1 MDGTLRPDELGVHDK
16 LHPGTEAL
24 LPVEKQRSKRR
35 ADLDGWTLQERLST
49 LLSWDAGAKT
59 LGQKLYSRFG
69 GKCEKLPPLLELL
82 EERWGFPQRLWPL
95 LWGQLRREN
104 QGPLKRIGGVQ
115 APEFVTEGQWLAAF
129 IRWLQSLQARLGQQK
144 VSRKMMVRRHQT
156 SDMGAEEQYFHGPL
170 LGEGAYGEV
179 YAMFHRS
186 LGVKRA
192 VKVIHKSR
200 LSVSPV
206 VAEDEVRVLKSLDHP
221 HVIRIYEAFER
232 HDTLHVVMDWA
243 EGGTLA
249 SVLSTQ
255 RANDRK
261 VTEAWACTAAQQM
274 CAALEYIHFK
284 GVVHCDLKPENA
296 MLLRAVEPMRNE
308 APHLVLV
315 DFGLAEIVE
324 ARQNGGPLM
333 IRGTAVYLSPE
344 GFEGHLTEKS
354 DLWALGV
361 VIFEMLLGRR
371 PFQADNMA
379 VLWLK
384 VAQHEA
390 PLDEMSE
397 SAAEVVQGLLNK
409 DPIAR
414 LTAQECRTLAWFAN
428 PELQLEPPDLSSRR
442 VKIDALGS
450 ANCFHQI
457 AMFAVATGLSMKDMH
472 GVFQV
477 FQSIDKDKSGNLDFE
492 EFSLA
497 LEKLNITEDPQ
508 RLMSILD
515 MDQNGR
521 ISYTE
526 FLAAV
531 LSTSSETVPESLIQ
545 EAFDVFDVDGD
556 GQISLSELRVMLSGE
571 GPLVEVLP
579 NGQTVDEVMQDIA
592 GGKQSISFPDFQ
604 QYISQASAQRRK
616 SRERTFTGQGTA
628 GEQVIESMVEALEVS
643 EEEPSEAP
651 EENLQA
657 FAEAEASVAPV
668 ASELPPS
675 DEEDSEDRA
684 LWRAF
689 GPSKERWAQQRPNSQ
704 GRSLTVLP
712 REAFSGALPPV
723 HDFLLKAFGGTF
735 DNDDPVFQERRKA
748 LDCLLRFPEQSIT
761 LEQSDLL
768 AAHIS
773 SLSQHFMAGMVLAR
787 LLADAEDATKSGTLH
802 SKLKQAIQAMKIDK
816 MDSPSPRARELESAA
831 PSPAPPSDWMRSPT
845 PRVRQDAPS
854 PLPTR
859 QLRSRPPQAKRPWG
873 APAPSGDESRE
884 VRLAELRKKT
894 KAPKGLRKPRR
905 QLIPVTA
912 TEVSPGDGGKYPFQ
926 WHVEEEIHKE
936 IFVPEL
942 VMGPAKRAAYDPPP
956 IGRFQRPEAPKLP
969 RLASYKNKPRRVG
982 PVLRLRTPRVV

>member
-1 MDGTLRPDELGVHDK
+1 MDGTLLPNDGAVTAGSLRP
-16 LHPGTEAL
+16 A
-24 LPVEKQRSKRR
+24 PVEKQRSRRR
-35 ADLDGWTLQERLST
+35 ADMDGWTLQERLST
-49 LLSWDAGAKT
+49 LLSWDEGART
-59 LGQKLYSRFG
+59 LALKLYSRFEG
-69 GKCEKLPPLLELL
+69 NCEKLPPLLELL

-95 LWGQLRREN
+95 LWAQLRREN
-104 QGPLKRIGGVQ
+104 KGPLKRIGGVQ
-115 APEFVTEGQWLAAF
+115 APEFVSQGQWLAAF
-129 IRWLQSLQARLGQQK
+129 SRWLQSLRARLGQQK
-144 VSRKMMVRRHQT
+144 VSRKMMVRRRLS
-156 SDMGAEEQYFHGPL
+156 SDVGAEEQYFHGPM

-206 VAEDEVRVLKSLDHP
+206 VAEDEVRVLKALDHP

-232 HDTLHVVMDWA
+232 RDTLHIVMDWA

-249 SVLSTQ
+249 AVLSTQ
-255 RANDRK
+255 RTQGRM
-261 VTEAWACTAAQQM
+261 VSEAWACTAAQQM

-296 MLLRAVEPMRNE
+296 MLLRAVDPMRNE

-371 PFQADNMA
+371 PFQAENMA

-390 PLDEMSE
+390 PLDELSPL
-397 SAAEVVQGLLNK
+397 AAEVVQGLLNK
-409 DPIAR
+409 DPIVR
-414 LTAQECRTLAWFAN
+414 LTAQECRSLAWFAE
-428 PELQLEPPDLSSRR
+428 PQLQLQPPDLSARQA
-442 VKIDALGS
+442 KIEALGS

-457 AMFAVATGLSMKDMH
+457 AMFAVATGLSMKDMQ

-477 FQSIDKDKSGNLDFE
+477 FQAIDTDKSGNLDFE
-492 EFSLA
+492 EFRLA
-497 LEKLNITEDPQ
+497 LQQLNITEDPQ

-531 LSTSSETVPESLIQ
+531 LSTGLESVPESLIQ

-579 NGQTVDEVMQDIA
+579 NGQTVDEVMDEIA
-592 GGKQSISFPDFQ
+592 GGKQSISFPDFVE
-604 QYISQASAQRRK
+604 YISKVSVKRRK
-616 SRERTFTGQGTA
+616 SRDRTFNGQGTA
-628 GEQVIESMVEALEVS
+628 GQQVIASMVEELEASEDEVS
-643 EEEPSEAP
+643 DPSP
-651 EENLQA
+651 EENKFPA
-657 FAEAEASVAPV
+657 MEASVASLLHAA
-668 ASELPPS
+668 ASK
-675 DEEDSEDRA
+675 DEEDA

-689 GPSKERWAQQRPNSQ
+689 GPQSKERWAQNRPNS
-704 GRSLTVLP
+704 GGPSLILP
-712 REAFSGALPPV
+712 HEAFHGTVPAV
-723 HDFLLKAFGGTF
+723 HDFLLKVFSGTL
-735 DNDDPVFQERRKA
+735 DQDDPVVQDRRKA

-761 LEQSDLL
+761 VEKSDLL
-768 AAHIS
+768 AAHVS
-773 SLSQHFMAGMVLAR
+773 TLSQHFMAGMVLVR
-787 LLADAEDATKSGTLH
+787 LLADAEDTTKGGTLH
-802 SKLKQAIQAMKIDK
+802 KKLQQAIEAMKIDA
-816 MDSPSPRARELESAA
+816 MPTPRREDLESAA
-831 PSPAPPSDWMRSPT
+831 PSPAPASDWAPSRSVSPKLRLEVRSPS
-845 PRVRQDAPS
+845 PVR
-854 PLPTR
+854 R
-859 QLRSRPPQAKRPWG
+859 LRSRPPQAKRPWG
-873 APAPSGDESRE
+873 ARAPVGDESRE

-894 KAPKGLRKPRR
+894 RPKGLKSRSR
-905 QLIPVTA
+905 QRHLIPATA
-912 TEVSPGDGGKYPFQ
+912 SEVNRIDSAGKYP
-926 WHVEEEIHKE
+926 WHVEEDL
-936 IFVPEL
+936 FVPEL

-956 IGRFQRPEAPKLP
+956 VGGFQRPEVPKLP
-969 RLASYKNKPRRVG
+969 RLGPGLGSYKGKPRRAG
-982 PVLRLRTPRVV
+982 PVLKLRSPRLV